1 MAAEG
6 KKFASTMMDADT
18 TRSIAPSVKWHTGAH
33 KYDRGHM
40 DACQGYPQA
49 LTEKTKLYVW

>member
-6 KKFASTMMDADT
+6 KKFASTMMDAHT
-18 TRSIAPSVKWHTGAH
+18 TRSIAPSVSWHTGAH

-40 DACQGYPQA
+40 DARQGYLQA
-49 LTEKTKLYVW
+49 LLRKQY